1 MRNGRWAER
10 GWYISSTT
18 NGSQDLTKKKE
29 RGEIKHNE
37 IVDSRHKNPF

>member
-18 NGSQDLTKKKE
+18 NGSQDLTKKE